1 MGQAHKRSNTTHAPL
16 LRARSLL
23 RPTPSVAAQ
32 PRPPARRQSIA
43 RCSSEIPGALSVALL
58 QRQPSSPSRR
68 ATTTPINDS
77 TTFFPEQ
84 SNVRRCKGPDHLPL
98 GAARYPPLSSYVI
111 LVAKAGAN
119 GGGSA
124 GGREPLPPEAAAAL
138 KLLLCSVVSAMDEE
152 WMNYGW
158 IVLNLQRLYAMV
170 YFSFPIMNYG

>member
-23 RPTPSVAAQ
+23 RPHATGRSSAPTTCPPSIYRPLQLRDTRCTQRRSPTPA
-32 PRPPARRQSIA
+32 
-43 RCSSEIPGALSVALL
+43 
-58 QRQPSSPSRR
+58 
-68 ATTTPINDS
+68 
-77 TTFFPEQ
+77 TFFPEQASHHHPHQRLGYLLPEQ

-98 GAARYPPLSSYVI
+98 SAARYPPLSSYVI

-124 GGREPLPPEAAAAL
+124 GGREPLPPGAATTL

-152 WMNYGW
+152 WMNYG
-158 IVLNLQRLYAMV
+158 
-170 YFSFPIMNYG
+170 